1 MTKVTFHWLMSTL
14 FIYAPNI
21 TALKQLGLSRAREY
35 DADVE
40 DVDLT
45 KDLYSLV
52 TALQKLEKLHA
63 WLLQKSYY
71 LDVSF
76 PSLHY

>member
-1 MTKVTFHWLMSTL
+1 MIAL

-21 TALKQLGLSRAREY
+21 TALMQLSLSRAREY

-45 KDLYSLV
+45 KDPYSLA
-52 TALQKLEKLHA
+52 TALQKLEKHHA
-63 WLLQKSYY
+63 GLLQKSH
-71 LDVSF
+71 VTWT
-76 PSLHY
+76 